1 MEEVLRRKRA
11 AEQGETPEDIRAKRR
26 EEILKKIEERKKQQK
41 EVNDS
46 KLKDTGTGSPTTT
59 ANSSDLSRIIFLHE
73 QKIYSLETQLKQANS
88 DKEFEIHQIKT
99 GNQREITRLNA
110 LVENLQKNLKET
122 EDNKENEISQLNGK
136 LIKLQNDISE
146 IKLQNSELNGK
157 VDNLNEENSKMREKN
172 QKNVENRTD
181 SFMNEKQEL
190 EEKIK
195 KIETEKNLINLEK
208 NEMKLKYQNLQNEN
222 NFKDNQ
228 IEKLNEKIKK
238 LENQIK
244 IQEAKQQEENS
255 ALNDKIGLL
264 EKQIKNLEEKKLEE
278 NKKNEEIIKKQENKI
293 KSLEKEKEEIN
304 KLFEDQEGLYMEE
317 KQLSDAQIEFLKN
330 KINKIKEINK
340 KLKVKI
346 FTYRENFKT
355 LKNQGKIPEKSLNPK
370 NFAAELISEVNLLRS
385 NPSLYSKQLESIKF
399 TDLLYEIPTSD
410 GSPITVQSKEGQAVL
425 LDAICYLDQLSPLP
439 PLQLLDSLCAS
450 SQLLCDT
457 NGPLGLI
464 NSDSPSGFFFLFFF
478 LSILFASL
486 SSLHF
491 GFICL

>member
-195 KIETEKNLINLEK
+195 NCKMKTISRTI
-208 NEMKLKYQNLQNEN
+208 KLKN
-222 NFKDNQ
+222 
-228 IEKLNEKIKK
+228 
-238 LENQIK
+238 
-244 IQEAKQQEENS
+244 
-255 ALNDKIGLL
+255 
-264 EKQIKNLEEKKLEE
+264 
-278 NKKNEEIIKKQENKI
+278 
-293 KSLEKEKEEIN
+293 
-304 KLFEDQEGLYMEE
+304 
-317 KQLSDAQIEFLKN
+317 
-330 KINKIKEINK
+330 
-340 KLKVKI
+340 
-346 FTYRENFKT
+346 
-355 LKNQGKIPEKSLNPK
+355 
-370 NFAAELISEVNLLRS
+370 
-385 NPSLYSKQLESIKF
+385 
-399 TDLLYEIPTSD
+399 
-410 GSPITVQSKEGQAVL
+410 
-425 LDAICYLDQLSPLP
+425 
-439 PLQLLDSLCAS
+439 
-450 SQLLCDT
+450 
-457 NGPLGLI
+457 
-464 NSDSPSGFFFLFFF
+464 
-478 LSILFASL
+478 
-486 SSLHF
+486 
-491 GFICL
+491 